1 MYLIMWEKLLGRLA
15 RIKKMTQLFLV
26 GGPHKG
32 TVCTYKF
39 YLQLKGMPKE
49 DQTGKEDRL
58 HKLI

>member
-1 MYLIMWEKLLGRLA
+1 MWEKLLGRLA